1 MTKFE
6 QATKS
11 NEDIAACYLLT
22 MKIIAKHPELRFQ
35 QIMSIAAHKAG
46 WKQDDLFYCPN
57 DVIIKGLDLL
67 LQEVCPDDD

>member
-46 WKQDDLFYCPN
+46 WK
-57 DVIIKGLDLL
+57 
-67 LQEVCPDDD
+67 